1 MTNQEIQNI
10 LENLLVRRIENEIT
24 EFKKAENNFDFDDLG
39 KYFSALSNEA
49 NLMKC
54 NEAWLVFGIFENKK
68 EKKLKITGTNFRND
82 KAKLQSLKK
91 EIADKTTNR
100 ITFREIYETKYQD
113 MRVLLFQIPPAPQGI
128 PVAFNGHYYGR
139 DGESLVALNIEEMER
154 IRYQTNTY
162 DWTKEIIPDA
172 GIDDLDSEAIEKA
185 KIQFVNRNPK
195 YINEIKN
202 WDKAKFLDKAK
213 LTLNGKIT
221 RTCFI
226 LLGKDNKEHYLD
238 SAVKI
243 RWNLKTLD
251 NQDKDYEIFSIPFII
266 TVEEVFA
273 KIRNLK
279 YRYLPDGTL
288 FPLEY
293 LRYEPFVIRESI
305 HNCIAHQDYSKK
317 ARINVVEFEDEHLV
331 FSNYG
336 SFLPKSVEDVVLKDI
351 PEELYRNP
359 FLVEAMRNLD
369 MIETQ
374 GGGLRKIYNFQ
385 KNRYFPMPEFDFS
398 DGKVKFTVTG
408 KIINQNYARILHK
421 NPNLKFDEVLIL
433 DKIQKYKPLT
443 EEEIYLCMN
452 NNFVIEHK
460 GKIELFVEDENE
472 FGINNE
478 NEFGINNEKF
488 GINNEKFGINSEK
501 FGINDEKFG
510 IKFGVKF
517 SVTQEKI
524 LSLIDKNNAI
534 TANEIANELSITERA
549 VEKNLVKLKEMNIID
564 RIGSRKTGEWKI
576 LKS

>member
-1 MTNQEIQNI
+1 
-10 LENLLVRRIENEIT
+10 
-24 EFKKAENNFDFDDLG
+24 LG

-49 NLMKC
+49 NLLKC
-54 NEAWLVFGIFENKK
+54 NEAWLVFGVFENIKT
-68 EKKLKITGTNFRND
+68 KKLEITGTNFRND

-91 EIADKTTNR
+91 EIADKITNR
-100 ITFREIYETKYQD
+100 ITFREIYETNYQGK
-113 MRVLLFQIPPAPQGI
+113 RILLFQIPPAPQGI

-154 IRYQTNTY
+154 IRFQTNTY

-172 GIDDLDSEAIEKA
+172 GVDDLDHDAIDKA

-195 YINEIKN
+195 YSSEIEN
-202 WDKAKFLDKAK
+202 WDTAKFLDKAK

-221 RTCFI
+221 RACFI

-305 HNCIAHQDYSKK
+305 NNCIAHQDYSKK

-336 SFLPKSVEDVVLKDI
+336 SFLPKSVEDVVLKDT

-374 GGGLRKIYNFQ
+374 GGGLRKIFNFQ
-385 KNRYFPMPEFDFS
+385 RNRYFPMPEFDFS
-398 DGKVKFTVTG
+398 DGKIKFTITG
-408 KIINQNYARILHK
+408 KIINQNYANILHK

-433 DKIQKYKPLT
+433 DKIQKDKALT
-443 EEEIYLCMN
+443 DEELSFCKD
-452 NNFVIEHK
+452 NNFVMKHN
-460 GKIELFVEDENE
+460 GKIELFFEEENE
-472 FGINNE
+472 SNNE
-478 NEFGINNEKF
+478 
-488 GINNEKFGINSEK
+488 
-501 FGINDEKFG
+501 FGINDEKFLINDEKFLINDEKFG
-510 IKFGVKF
+510 LNDEKFRVNDEKFGLNDEKFGLNGEKFRVNGEKFGVKF
-517 SVTQEKI
+517 SVNQKKI
-524 LSLIDKNNAI
+524 LSLIDKNPTI
-534 TANEIANELSITERA
+534 TANEISDKLNITERA
-549 VEKNLVKLKEMNIID
+549 VEKNLAKLKELNIID
-564 RIGSRKTGEWKI
+564 RTGSRKTGEWKI
-576 LKS
+576 SKD

>member
-1 MTNQEIQNI
+1 MTDKEIQNI
-10 LENLLVRRIENEIT
+10 LENLLAKQFENEII

-49 NLMKC
+49 NLLKN

-68 EKKLKITGTNFRND
+68 AKKEITGTNFRND

-91 EIADKTTNR
+91 EIADKITNR
-100 ITFREIYETKYQD
+100 ITFREIYETKYQNK
-113 MRVLLFQIPPAPQGI
+113 RILLFQIPPAPQGI

-154 IRYQTNTY
+154 IRFQANTY

-172 GIDDLDSEAIEKA
+172 VIEDLDLAAIEKA

-195 YINEIKN
+195 YSDEIKKWN
-202 WDKAKFLDKAK
+202 TAKFLDKAK

-221 RTCFI
+221 RACFI

-293 LRYEPFVIRESI
+293 LRYEPFVIREAV

-317 ARINVVEFEDEHLV
+317 ARINVIEFEDEHLV

-336 SFLPKSVEDVVLKDI
+336 SFLPKSVEDVVLKDT

-374 GGGLRKIYNFQ
+374 GGGLRKIFNFQ
-385 KNRYFPMPEFDFS
+385 RNRYFPMPEFDFS
-398 DGKVKFTVTG
+398 DGKIKFTITG
-408 KIINQNYARILHK
+408 KIINQNYARILYK
-421 NPNLKFDEVLIL
+421 NPNLKFDDVLIL
-433 DKIQKYKPLT
+433 DKVQKYKTLT
-443 EEEIYLCMN
+443 NEELYFCKN
-452 NNFVIEHK
+452 NNFVIERNE
-460 GKIELFVEDENE
+460 KIELFIETENENNNE
-472 FGINNE
+472 FGIND
-478 NEFGINNEKF
+478 K
-488 GINNEKFGINSEK
+488 K
-501 FGINDEKFG
+501 FGINDKKFG

-517 SVTQEKI
+517 GVNQEMI
-524 LSLIDKNNAI
+524 LSLIDKNPAI
-534 TANEIANELSITERA
+534 TANEISDKLGITERA
-549 VEKNLVKLKEMNIID
+549 VEKNLTKLKEMNIID

-576 LKS
+576 LKD

>member
-1 MTNQEIQNI
+1 MTNQDIQNI
-10 LENLLVRRIENEIT
+10 LEKLLVKRLENEIT

-49 NLMKC
+49 NLLKYS
-54 NEAWLVFGIFENKK
+54 EAWIVFGILDHKK
-68 EKKLKITGTNFRND
+68 EKKLEITGTNFRNN

-91 EIADKTTNR
+91 EIADKTTHR
-100 ITFREIYETKYQD
+100 ITFREIYEIEYQGK
-113 MRVLLFQIPPAPQGI
+113 RILLFQIPPAPQGI

-154 IRYQTNTY
+154 IRFQTNIY

-172 GIDDLDSEAIEKA
+172 GIDDLDRDAIEKA
-185 KIQFVNRNPK
+185 KIQFINRNPK
-195 YINEIKN
+195 YINEIQN
-202 WDKAKFLDKAK
+202 WDTAKFLDKAK
-213 LTLNGKIT
+213 LALNGKIT
-221 RTCFI
+221 RACFI

-279 YRYLPDGTL
+279 YRYLPDSTL

-293 LRYEPFVIRESI
+293 LRYEPFVIREAI
-305 HNCIAHQDYSKK
+305 HNCIAHQDYSKR

-336 SFLPKSVEDVVLKDI
+336 SFLPKSVEDVVLKDT

-374 GGGLRKIYNFQ
+374 GGGLRKIFNFQ
-385 KNRYFPMPEFDFS
+385 RNRYFPMPEFDFS
-398 DGKVKFTVTG
+398 DRKVKFSVTG

-421 NPNLKFDEVLIL
+421 NPNLKFDEALIL
-433 DKIQKYKPLT
+433 DKVQKYKALT
-443 EEEIYLCMN
+443 DEELHFCKN
-452 NNFVIEHK
+452 NNFVIERNR
-460 GKIELFVEDENE
+460 KIELFVEDENE
-472 FGINNE
+472 SN
-478 NEFGINNEKF
+478 NEFGINEEKF
-488 GINNEKFGINSEK
+488 GINGINQK
-501 FGINDEKFG
+501 
-510 IKFGVKF
+510 
-517 SVTQEKI
+517 KI
-524 LSLIDKNNAI
+524 LSLIDKNSTI
-534 TANEIANELSITERA
+534 TANEIADKLGITERA
-549 VEKNLVKLKEMNIID
+549 VEKNLAKLKEMNILI
-564 RIGSRKTGEWKI
+564 RIGSRKTGVWKI
-576 LKS
+576 FKE